1 MQTFGI
7 RNVSAKSSA
16 PRLSCPM
23 NTNLSAADLRRW
35 AMQCGTRA
43 NDPMI
48 TGAERD
54 RLLKMQESLLYLAEN
69 NDWLEGRATPASLAS
84 SRAA

>member
-1 MQTFGI
+1 MQAFGI
-7 RNVSAKSSA
+7 RNMSAKSSA
-16 PRLSCPM
+16 SRLSCPM

-48 TGAERD
+48 TGDERD

-69 NDWLEGRATPASLAS
+69 NDWLEGRPTPASVAS

>member
-1 MQTFGI
+1 
-7 RNVSAKSSA
+7 
-16 PRLSCPM
+16 M

-48 TGAERD
+48 TGDERE
-54 RLLKMQESLLYLAEN
+54 RLVKMQESLLYLAEN
-69 NDWLEGRATPASLAS
+69 NDWLEGRPTPASVAS